1 MDEREKE
8 QRQTPRRRTYARAS
22 MSESCNVMSCN
33 VMQSNAMAAAEGA
46 RASMSESGNSD
57 GASLSVD
64 RTAFFSSSIYRAAFH
79 APPRGGRTFTFIH
92 SSIHPLSPPML

>member
-33 VMQSNAMAAAEGA
+33 VMQSNAMAAAEEA
-46 RASMSESGNSD
+46 RACLDVRVGQFGRRELERRSHRLLQYLN
-57 GASLSVD
+57 
-64 RTAFFSSSIYRAAFH
+64 YRAAFH
-79 APPRGGRTFTFIH
+79 APPRGGRTFTFI
-92 SSIHPLSPPML
+92 LRDL